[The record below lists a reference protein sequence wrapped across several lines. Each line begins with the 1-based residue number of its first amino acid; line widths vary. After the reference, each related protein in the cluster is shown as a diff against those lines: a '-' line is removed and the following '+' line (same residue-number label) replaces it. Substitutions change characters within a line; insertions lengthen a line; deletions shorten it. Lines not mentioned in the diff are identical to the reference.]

1 MASVKEWLETSLWEG
16 GYFSPERLP
25 ARLELYSSG
34 VRFPLVT
41 SFPDG
46 CGVLAAWPSDRGKTK
61 TETLLNRLR
70 PMVRRLKASWFYV
83 TDPDDVCSLFEWE
96 EVIDPE
102 YFNAQKL
109 RVFETHPAAEGAH
122 PTLAWRST
130 GRSE

>member
-70 PMVRRLKASWFYV
+70 PMVRRLKASW
-83 TDPDDVCSLFEWE
+83 E